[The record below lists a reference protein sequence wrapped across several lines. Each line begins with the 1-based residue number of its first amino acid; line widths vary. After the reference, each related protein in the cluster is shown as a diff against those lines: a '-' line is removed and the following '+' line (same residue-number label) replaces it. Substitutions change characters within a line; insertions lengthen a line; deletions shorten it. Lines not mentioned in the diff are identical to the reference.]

1 MNSNNLLENKFISM
15 KTAFIITSAIKFKD
29 SSLSEQLVRLQQT
42 INTIQSIKLKV
53 KDAQIFLVEVGS
65 DKLNQEWLRLFPKD
79 VKILSLVNNQR
90 ISSIQDEAAKN
101 SKRMFTKYTSHGK
114 TPEQIKQ
121 FIKIGYI
128 KSITE
133 HFALSVLFKMQD
145 FSMYDLVFK
154 ISGRYFLNEDF
165 VLSNYSTKGI
175 TAKKIGEDSQYTSL
189 WSFSGNYFNQLKN
202 LWPIVLKNMLIRFN
216 SDKITDIEQ
225 CMHLTYSESE
235 IPNKYINT
243 LGVTGIINSPFRP
256 YLLSS

>member
-1 MNSNNLLENKFISM
+1 M

-42 INTIQSIKLKV
+42 INTIHSIKLKV
-53 KDAQIFLVEVGS
+53 EDVHIFLIEVGS
-65 DKLNQEWLRLFPKD
+65 DDLNQEWLRLFPKD
-79 VKILSLVNNQR
+79 VKVLSLVNNQR
-90 ISSIQDEAAKN
+90 ISSIQTEAVEN
-101 SKRMFTKYTSHGK
+101 SERMFTKYASHDK
-114 TPEQIKQ
+114 TPEQIKE

-145 FSMYDLVFK
+145 FSIYDIVFK

-165 VLSNYSTKGI
+165 ILSNYSTMGI
-175 TAKKIGEDSQYTSL
+175 TAKQIGKDSQATFL

-202 LWPIVLKNMLIRFN
+202 LWPGVLKNMLIRFK
-216 SDKITDIEQ
+216 SDQITDIEQ
-225 CMHLTYSESE
+225 CMYLTYTESE

-243 LGVTGIINSPFRP
+243 LGVTGIINNPFGP